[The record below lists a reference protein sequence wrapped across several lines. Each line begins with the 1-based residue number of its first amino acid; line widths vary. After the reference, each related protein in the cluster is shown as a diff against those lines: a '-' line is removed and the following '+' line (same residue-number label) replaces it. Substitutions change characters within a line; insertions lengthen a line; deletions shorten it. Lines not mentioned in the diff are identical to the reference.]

1 MHRSELIL
9 FFAKGLKLISRD
21 DRRRFTFVATLQASM
36 ALLDLVGVAFVAI
49 LAGLSIKGV
58 QSKSPEERTN
68 EALNLLGIQNLEF
81 QNQVAVLGVAATLFF
96 ILKTVLTIFSSRK
109 ILFFLARKS
118 AEISKD
124 LTERFLCSEISF
136 INSKPVAEAQY
147 ALGVGVQSITLGILG
162 LGATVIADLTLLV
175 VITIGVV
182 LIDPVI
188 ALFSFFMFS
197 SIGIILYMLL
207 HKRARRI
214 GSEIQEYT
222 VKSNSE
228 LEESIMAYREIFV
241 RGSLKFY
248 ADKVNQNRKR
258 VTHASAEQVFLP
270 NISKYIIET
279 SVILGAVA
287 ISAIQ
292 FALNDAANAA
302 AGLALFIAAGS
313 RLAPA
318 LLRIQQNLVTMQSN
332 IGSSL
337 GTFQLIQD
345 MSSRKE
351 FIREERALDRYHI
364 GFQGDL
370 SLRNV
375 SFSYS
380 DSGPIVLNNVNLK
393 LKPGTFMALVGPSG
407 AGKSTLAD
415 LILGIREPDLGEIS
429 ISGLSPKA
437 AIVEYPGAIGYVP
450 QDVAI
455 FNSSVFKNIALGYE
469 ISTEIELAAQEALKF
484 AHFSEEFLAER
495 VNGHSDL
502 TSRGT
507 NLSGGQRQRIGLA
520 RAIFTKP
527 KLLILDE
534 ATSSLDSKTENSI
547 SQSLLS
553 LQGDVTLVVI
563 AHRLSTVRSADIV
576 VYMGGNGFL
585 TTGTFEEVRA
595 QVPEFEEQANLMGL

>member
-1 MHRSELIL
+1 MRRSELIL
-9 FFAKGLKLISRD
+9 FFVKSLKLVSRD
-21 DRRRFTFVATLQASM
+21 DRRRYTFVATLQASM
-36 ALLDLVGVAFVAI
+36 ALLDLVGVAFIAI

-58 QSKSPEERTN
+58 QSKSPDGRTN
-68 EALNLLGIQNLEF
+68 EALKLLGIENLEF
-81 QNQVAVLGVAATLFF
+81 QSQVAVLGFIATIFF
-96 ILKTVLTIFSSRK
+96 IMKTILTIFSTRK

-118 AEISKD
+118 AEISKH
-124 LTERFLCSEISF
+124 LTERFLCSNLNF
-136 INSKPVAEAQY
+136 INTKPVAEAQY
-147 ALGVGVQSITLGILG
+147 ILGVGVQSITLGILG

-175 VITIGVV
+175 VITVGVI

-188 ALFSFFMFS
+188 AIFSFIMFS
-197 SIGIILYMLL
+197 SIGLILYLLL
-207 HKRARRI
+207 HKGARRI
-214 GSEIQEYT
+214 GSEIQEYS
-222 VKSNSE
+222 VKSNSQ

-248 ADKVNQNRKR
+248 ADKIDQNRKR
-258 VTHASAEQVFLP
+258 VTHASADQVFLP

-292 FALNDAANAA
+292 FALNDAVNAA

-318 LLRIQQNLVTMQSN
+318 LLRVQQNLVTMQSN

-337 GTFQLIQD
+337 GTFQLIEN
-345 MSSRKE
+345 MSSENE
-351 FIREERALDRYHI
+351 FIQEERALDLQHI
-364 GFQGDL
+364 GFHGEV

-380 DSGPIVLNNVNLK
+380 DSGPTVLKNINLEI
-393 LKPGTFMALVGPSG
+393 KPGTFIALVGPSG

-415 LILGIREPDLGEIS
+415 LILGIREPDLGEVS
-429 ISGLSPKA
+429 ISGLSPKS
-437 AIVEYPGAIGYVP
+437 AILEFPGAIGYVP
-450 QDVAI
+450 QEVAI
-455 FNSSVFKNIALGYE
+455 FNSSVLKNIALGYE
-469 ISTEIELAAQEALKF
+469 ISSETELAAQEALKF
-484 AHFSEEFLAER
+484 AHFSEEFLVER
-495 VNGHSDL
+495 VNGHSDV

-527 KLLILDE
+527 RLLILDE

-553 LQGDVTLVVI
+553 LHGEVTLIVI

-576 VYMGGNGFL
+576 VYMGGNGVL
-585 TTGTFEEVRA
+585 TTGTFEEVRS